1 MHPVLECRNVSRV
14 YGAGPSAE
22 VALREVSLAF
32 AAGQT
37 CLVLG
42 PSGSGKT
49 TLLSILG
56 CLLSPSTGEVR
67 IAGRPVDHASPH
79 GLAQTRKKNIGFVF
93 QHAQLLPFLTMEE
106 NLSLVGRNAGLSV
119 PEVHRRVKGLMEQL
133 GIESIRNK
141 QPRQASGGQCQRVAV
156 ARAVLHRPP
165 VVLADEPTAAL
176 DGRNG
181 ETVVRLLIEQ
191 ARTQGAL
198 LLTVSHDVRL
208 AGQFDRV
215 FHMDSGSLIE
225 AAERHPRKT
234 S

>member
-1 MHPVLECRNVSRV
+1 MLPVLECRNVSKV
-14 YGAGPSAE
+14 YGAGLPAE
-22 VALREVSLAF
+22 VALKEVSLSF

-67 IAGRPVDHASPH
+67 IRGTPVDHMSPS
-79 GLAQTRKKNIGFVF
+79 GLARVRKRHLGFVF
-93 QHAQLLPFLTMEE
+93 QHAQLLPFLTVEE
-106 NLSLVGRNAGLSV
+106 NLTLVGRNAGIPI
-119 PEVHRRVKGLMEQL
+119 PEVKQRVKELMGQL
-133 GIESIRNK
+133 GIGSIGK
-141 QPRQASGGQCQRVAV
+141 KLPRQASGGQCQRVAV

-165 VVLADEPTAAL
+165 IVLADEPTAAL
-176 DGRNG
+176 DWRNG
-181 ETVVRLLIEQ
+181 EAVVRLLIEQ
-191 ARTQGAL
+191 ARTEGTL
-198 LLTVSHDVRL
+198 LVTVSHDVRL

-215 FHMDSGSLIE
+215 FHMDSGTLIE
-225 AAERHPRKT
+225 AAGARA